1 MAIKHKYFEDQLDDE
16 DMLLLFRKHPV
27 VMRKQLVVASVGILV
42 PMLYITL
49 LTFVYAD
56 SPDKLPTLQMF
67 FVALGTG
74 FFFAFF
80 VMFYAWMGWYFSVY
94 ALTDK
99 RLIQVKQKGFFHRS
113 LVDISNEQI
122 SMINY
127 EISGLQETLLGY
139 GTMTIQTYVG
149 ELVIKDVH
157 HPKKIQK
164 AITTKLR
171 EHGFLSSSQ
180 PFTAGPSGGE
190 DYE

>member
-1 MAIKHKYFEDQLDDE
+1 MAIKHKYFEDQLDNE
-16 DMLLLFRKHPV
+16 EMLLLFRKHPI
-27 VMRKQLVVASVGILV
+27 VMRKQLIIASV
-42 PMLYITL
+42 L
-49 LTFVYAD
+49 L
-56 SPDKLPTLQMF
+56 L
-67 FVALGTG
+67 LGTLPSFVRPEYSYFFGGLGVG
-74 FFFAFF
+74 FLLAGL

-99 RLIQVKQKGFFHRS
+99 RLIQVKQRGFFHRS

-127 EISGLQETLLGY
+127 EISGLQETMLGY

-164 AITTKLR
+164 AITMKLR
-171 EHGFLSSSQ
+171 DHGFLSSSQ
-180 PFTAGPSGGE
+180 PFTSSGGE
-190 DYE
+190 PDYE

>member
-1 MAIKHKYFEDQLDDE
+1 MPIKHKYFEDQLDDE
-16 DMLLLFRKHPV
+16 EMLLLFRKHPV
-27 VMRKQLVVASVGILV
+27 VMRKQLIISSV
-42 PMLYITL
+42 L
-49 LTFVYAD
+49 L
-56 SPDKLPTLQMF
+56 L
-67 FVALGTG
+67 LGTLPSFVRPEYSY
-74 FFFAFF
+74 FFGGLGVGLLLAGV

-127 EISGLQETLLGY
+127 DVSGLQETLLGY
-139 GTMTIQTYVG
+139 GTMTVQTYVG

-171 EHGFLSSSQ
+171 EHGFLNSTQ
-180 PFTAGPSGGE
+180 PFKSSGNSSE
-190 DYE
+190 AEYE

>member
-16 DMLLLFRKHPV
+16 EMLLLFRKHPV
-27 VMRKQLVVASVGILV
+27 VMRKQLVIASV
-42 PMLYITL
+42 L
-49 LTFVYAD
+49 L
-56 SPDKLPTLQMF
+56 L
-67 FVALGTG
+67 LGTLPSFVRPEYSY
-74 FFFAFF
+74 FFGGLGVGLLFAGA

-171 EHGFLSSSQ
+171 EHGYLSSSQ